1 MSEENPKAEIPEAL
15 LRHRKPADTKD
26 RQSKIAA
33 FLRGEFVFDGDALDL
48 SGAFYHAQ
56 EQGDSSLSF

>member
-1 MSEENPKAEIPEAL
+1 MSEYPKVEIPEAFRL
-15 LRHRKPADTKD
+15 HREQTKHLD

-48 SGAFYHAQ
+48 SGAYFHAQ
-56 EQGDSSLSF
+56 EQGDSPLSF

>member
-1 MSEENPKAEIPEAL
+1 MSEENPKVEIPEAF
-15 LRHRKPADTKD
+15 LRHREQTQPQD

-48 SGAFYHAQ
+48 SGAYFHAQ
-56 EQGDSSLSF
+56 EQGDSNLSF